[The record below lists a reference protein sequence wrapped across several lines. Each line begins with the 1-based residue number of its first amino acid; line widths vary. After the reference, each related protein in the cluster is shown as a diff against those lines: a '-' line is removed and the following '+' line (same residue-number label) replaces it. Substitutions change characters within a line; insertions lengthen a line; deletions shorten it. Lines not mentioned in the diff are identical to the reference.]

1 MIFTARYGVLKSA
14 GVLVLGFSSFMI
26 SNAAVAEEDNIA
38 IPLASYEK
46 LIMRLDRLEAELA
59 ELKDEKKKQDSM
71 VEAELAELKDEK
83 KKQDSMVEAE
93 LAALKD
99 EKKKQDSMVEAELA
113 ALKEHKGL
121 PAGGGGY

>member
-1 MIFTARYGVLKSA
+1 MISVSRFSVLSSA
-14 GVLVLGFSSFMI
+14 GVFVLGLSFFMT
-26 SNAAVAEEDNIA
+26 SNVAVAEEDNIA

-46 LIMRLDRLEAELA
+46 LIMRLEKLEAELA
-59 ELKDEKKKQDSM
+59 ALKDEKIKQDSMVEAELAVLKDEKKKQDSM
-71 VEAELAELKDEK
+71 VEAELA
-83 KKQDSMVEAE
+83 V
-93 LAALKD
+93 LKD